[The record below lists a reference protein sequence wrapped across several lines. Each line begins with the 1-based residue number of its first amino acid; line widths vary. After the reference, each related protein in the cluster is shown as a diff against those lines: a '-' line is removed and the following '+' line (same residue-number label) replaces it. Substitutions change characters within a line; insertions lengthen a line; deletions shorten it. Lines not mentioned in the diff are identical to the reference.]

1 MFKQLFAG
9 KTANTPKIKPS
20 TIAFRLMKAGNVT
33 EVTLSIL
40 AVRVHYGT
48 CQSPA
53 LLAANLPEGAG
64 LTMPVPSPQPGRCH
78 QRAVGHGRRDGGTGR
93 RLSVSPQQSSH
104 PHPSVMDIGGMSSGS
119 STAGWFKTLSLSAKY
134 CSLSHNNTVL
144 SNIYLRKSSSKATC
158 GK

>member
-40 AVRVHYGT
+40 AMRMHYGT
-48 CQSPA
+48 CHSPA
-53 LLAANLPEGAG
+53 LLTANLQEGAG
-64 LTMPVPSPQPGRCH
+64 LTMPAPSLPPGLCH
-78 QRAVGHGRRDGGTGR
+78 QRAVGHGGRDGGTGQR
-93 RLSVSPQQSSH
+93 RSVSPQQSSH
-104 PHPSVMDIGGMSSGS
+104 PCHSVMDTGGMSSGS
-119 STAGWFKTLSLSAKY
+119 STTGLFKTLLLSAKY
-134 CSLSHNNTVL
+134 CLVSHKNTVF
-144 SNIYLRKSSSKATC
+144 SNIYLRKSSDKATC